1 MLGLLV
7 VYPLDRLKL
16 NFRTDARWYSQL
28 IKLAVGLGLVLA
40 VKAGLSKPLEALF
53 GLFVADPMMIARATR
68 YFLIVMVAGVLWPLT
83 FNFFAN
89 LRIGF
94 MERFSEWLRSKFVK
108 T

>member
-1 MLGLLV
+1 
-7 VYPLDRLKL
+7 
-16 NFRTDARWYSQL
+16 
-28 IKLAVGLGLVLA
+28 
-40 VKAGLSKPLEALF
+40 
-53 GLFVADPMMIARATR
+53 MMIARATR

-94 MERFSEWLRSKFVK
+94 MERFSEWLRGKFVK